1 MCADD
6 HLISLCSYVI
16 IIASSHNGIDAN
28 VSIEGRSRQHSRVSG
43 APLDVK
49 APLSTCGKLIQDLS
63 ATKIEKILVLNTTL
77 MLKPRYPSLTI
88 MVLTQIL
95 SYFQVFSLSFL
106 TSNSGS
112 MIFLKQQYCK
122 CLPQPCWDS
131 SKESYCLSHSSG
143 GALDLLRSTLWRAH
157 LYTYTNRISKILRK
171 YGYLMINL

>member
-1 MCADD
+1 
-6 HLISLCSYVI
+6 
-16 IIASSHNGIDAN
+16 
-28 VSIEGRSRQHSRVSG
+28 
-43 APLDVK
+43 
-49 APLSTCGKLIQDLS
+49 
-63 ATKIEKILVLNTTL
+63 

-106 TSNSGS
+106 TSYTGS

-122 CLPQPCWDS
+122 CLPQPCLDS
-131 SKESYCLSHSSG
+131 SKESCCLSHSSG

-171 YGYLMINL
+171 YGYLMINFWNVYLVWFSSTFRGEVAKRRSHIWMTGIRSSSEARTSWVATSGFQAKSEQCI